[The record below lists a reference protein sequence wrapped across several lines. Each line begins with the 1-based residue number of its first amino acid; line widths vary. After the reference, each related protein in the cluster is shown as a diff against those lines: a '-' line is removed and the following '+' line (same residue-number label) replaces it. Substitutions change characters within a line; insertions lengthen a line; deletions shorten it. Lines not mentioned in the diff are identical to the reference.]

1 MSITKEQRTM
11 QQNRVL
17 IRLGAREL
25 SREEIEIVNGARAA
39 HTDVCTLATMT
50 TTGSG
55 DGDGCSDMDSD
66 H

>member
-1 MSITKEQRTM
+1 MKQDH
-11 QQNRVL
+11 RVL
-17 IRLGAREL
+17 GRLGAREL
-25 SREEIEIVNGARAA
+25 SLEEIECVSGSRAA

-55 DGDGCSDMDSD
+55 DGDGCSDLDTD

>member
-1 MSITKEQRTM
+1 M
-11 QQNRVL
+11 QQENRVL
-17 IRLGAREL
+17 GRLGARVL
-25 SREEIEIVNGARAA
+25 ALEEIEIVNGARTV

-55 DGDGCSDMDSD
+55 DGDGCSDLDSD